1 MWQSFNVGEV
11 ARKLRTNIERGLSKE
26 EAENR
31 RNKHGPNKLE
41 EKKKENI
48 FIRFIKEFKDFM
60 IIILIIAA
68 IISAVVSY
76 IQGQND
82 YIDSIIIIA
91 IVVLNAIMGLVQE
104 AKAEK
109 SLEALKDMSAPVAKV
124 RRDGRILTIKGTDVV
139 PGDIVLLEAGNYVP
153 ADCRLINSYNLKVEE
168 SSLTGETVPV
178 TKDAEVLL
186 DSKTPIGDT
195 LNMAFANTIVVN
207 GHAEA
212 IVTETGMN
220 TKVGQ
225 IAKMIITNEA
235 PETPIQ
241 RKLGEVGKTLG
252 IACLCICAFIFV
264 IGILKKIEPVEMF
277 MTSVGLAVAAIPEG
291 LPAIVTIMLSI
302 GVTRMAK
309 KNSIVRKLP
318 AVETLGS
325 SSVICSDK
333 TGTLTQN
340 KMKVTKIMDI
350 KGESLDFQKNLI
362 LELGTMCTDV
372 EEDVGEATEL
382 AIINAAREQGKY
394 KERLYQKFTRIND
407 IPFDSDRKMMSTIH
421 KIGSERIDLSTHS
434 DEWNNESNLI
444 GNTHDNMYSNSN
456 LNNETTKNSNSSDL
470 KILDLIHNSNDKFL
484 CITKGA
490 PEVILKNC
498 SKYYLNGQINILND
512 ESIRKIEKINSAMA
526 ENALRVIAVAY
537 SSMPRLPT
545 NIDSESLERNLTFVG
560 LIGMIDPPREG
571 VKEAVQS
578 CKKAGIKTV
587 MITGDHILTAKAIAK
602 ELGILGNNDLA
613 ITGKEL
619 DKISKSELEKNISK
633 YSVFAR
639 VSPEHKVRIVEA
651 FQKTGAVVAMTGDGV
666 NDAPALKKADIGIA
680 MGKNGTDVAKNAADM
695 ILADDNFVTIVEAV
709 KQGRNIFDNI
719 KKAVH
724 FLISTNIGEI
734 VTIFM
739 GLLLGLKSPLLAIQL
754 LWINLVTDSL
764 PAIAIGLE
772 SPDKNIMNQKPRNSR
787 KSIFA
792 DGLWSKIILEGIMLG
807 MLTLVAFSVG
817 NNLYGLEVG
826 RTMAFVAM
834 AMLELVH
841 SFNVKSEESIFK
853 VGILENKYLI
863 GAFILGT
870 LLQVVVVMVPAF
882 ASVFGLVSLTG
893 TQWLYTL
900 GISTLPVII
909 IEAQKLLDSRLKAG
923 RGVKVLE
930 KRRITS

>member
-48 FIRFIKEFKDFM
+48 LIRFIKEFKDFM

-76 IQGQND
+76 MQGQND

-124 RRDGRILTIKGTDVV
+124 RRDGRILTIKGTEVV

-340 KMKVTKIMDI
+340 KMKVTKIMDL
-350 KGESLDFQKNLI
+350 KGESLDLQKNLI

-421 KIGSERIDLSTHS
+421 KIGSEIIDLSTHS

-490 PEVILKNC
+490 PEVILRNC

-512 ESIRKIEKINSAMA
+512 ESIRKIEKINSTMA

-619 DKISKSELEKNISK
+619 DKISKSELEKNISN

-680 MGKNGTDVAKNAADM
+680 MGKNGTDVAKNAAEM